1 MTDLGRT
8 FIDTNILVYA
18 HDTDAGRNHRIA
30 QTILESLWS
39 RKTGALS
46 TQVLQ
51 EFYNI
56 ATRKLTPR
64 MSQAKARGIV
74 ALYSEW
80 CALDMDPL
88 IVVNASFLQETHTV
102 SWWDALIVE
111 AAVQSGAKYLLS
123 EDLQHGRKFADLE
136 VRNPFVDLPK

>member
-56 ATRKLTPR
+56 ATRRLTPR

-74 ALYSEW
+74 ALYSGW
-80 CALDMDPL
+80 CAIDMDPL
-88 IVVNASFLQETHTV
+88 VVVSASFLQETHTV

-123 EDLQHGRKFADLE
+123 EDLQDGRKFADLE
-136 VRNPFVDLPK
+136 VRNPFVDLSK